1 MHSPRANL
9 KRLLTRRLPLA
20 ATVGLAM
27 VNGSDASPLFDAASF
42 YLYSFAKG
50 LPLFHADAFYYLTSL
65 MVSLLTLLVAGI
77 PAALYERLRGLSDST
92 PASLAVWLLSTLLLT
107 VPTLLRL
114 FGQEL

>member
-1 MHSPRANL
+1 MHATHTTLSNV
-9 KRLLTRRLPLA
+9 LTRWLPLT
-20 ATVGLAM
+20 ATVGLAI

-50 LPLFHADAFYYLTSL
+50 LPLLQADAFYYLTSL

-77 PAALYERLRGLSDST
+77 PAALYERCRGLPDST
-92 PASLAVWLLSTLLLT
+92 PGSLTVWLLSVLLLT

-114 FGQEL
+114 FAQDL